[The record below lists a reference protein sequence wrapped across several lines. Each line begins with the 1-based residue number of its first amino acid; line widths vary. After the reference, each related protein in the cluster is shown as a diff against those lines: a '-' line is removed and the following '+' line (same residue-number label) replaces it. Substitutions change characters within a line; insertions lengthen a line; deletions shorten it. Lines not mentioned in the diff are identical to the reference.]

1 MDTNWRPIQGSD
13 PAAGGDS
20 PPPDQAIGAPIWI
33 QPQARTRIVNKISE
47 ALKRHL
53 PVSAVSHP
61 DGLNKLQQIA
71 VRFEQRIYDAATSQ
85 SDYFRKISL
94 KMLVMG
100 TKTQQAPGN
109 DQVIPNQNNSGV
121 NQTSKMQ
128 NRYAMAQ
135 NAINNGLEQGTSQD
149 IYAAQIRMVG
159 RQQQQRSQQL
169 IYHRHQRPS
178 LQRHQP
184 NITLQPQQ
192 QHAQQPAMGLMQP
205 RSQPNQLQESQ
216 QHIMSQ
222 FQAQPNQL
230 KKQLGMH
237 QQFSMQQRVQTSGGM
252 LLQQNNMDQK
262 NVFIQA
268 QKGLQE
274 ASSSTSADFTA
285 QSGHAG
291 ARDWQEDIYQMIQSL
306 KDQYFA
312 ELIELFNKISVKLHH
327 VDSIIPRQKPSEQ
340 YDRMKSFKIMLDRIL
355 QVLQMSK
362 STIQPAMRDKI
373 PQYEKQ
379 IITILNSQRKP
390 VQPQVQQQ
398 LQPPPGK

>member
-109 DQVIPNQNNSGV
+109 DQVIPNQNNS
-121 NQTSKMQ
+121 
-128 NRYAMAQ
+128 A
-135 NAINNGLEQGTSQD
+135 
-149 IYAAQIRMVG
+149 
-159 RQQQQRSQQL
+159 
-169 IYHRHQRPS
+169 
-178 LQRHQP
+178 
-184 NITLQPQQ
+184 
-192 QHAQQPAMGLMQP
+192 
-205 RSQPNQLQESQ
+205 
-216 QHIMSQ
+216 
-222 FQAQPNQL
+222 
-230 KKQLGMH
+230 
-237 QQFSMQQRVQTSGGM
+237 
-252 LLQQNNMDQK
+252 
-262 NVFIQA
+262 
-268 QKGLQE
+268 
-274 ASSSTSADFTA
+274 SADFTA

>member
-128 NRYAMAQ
+128 N
-135 NAINNGLEQGTSQD
+135 
-149 IYAAQIRMVG
+149 
-159 RQQQQRSQQL
+159 
-169 IYHRHQRPS
+169 RHQRPS